1 LAADAGITD
10 RSNAVS
16 PDGAV
21 NATRAQ
27 NFPHANARSK
37 AGDVGRGRKPPSR
50 LPNLL
55 VGEDFAAWCK
65 GDKLCT
71 FLWLPPW
78 FLGGEPATATVN
90 LGVSLLCLFA
100 DFLAGEP
107 AAKGGSRPLEI

>member
-1 LAADAGITD
+1 MAADAGITD

-21 NATRAQ
+21 NATRFKLLPQAKALS
-27 NFPHANARSK
+27 N

-50 LPNLL
+50 LPNRL
-55 VGEDFAAWCK
+55 VGDDAACTR

-100 DFLAGEP
+100 DFLAGDEP
-107 AAKGGSRPLEI
+107 AAKGGSRPLDM